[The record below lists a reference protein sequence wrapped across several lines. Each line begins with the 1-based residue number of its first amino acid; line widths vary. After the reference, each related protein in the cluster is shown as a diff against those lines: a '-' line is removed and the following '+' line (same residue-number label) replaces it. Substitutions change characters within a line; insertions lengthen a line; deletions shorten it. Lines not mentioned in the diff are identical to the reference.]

1 MTMAD
6 EKDVFGAGPG
16 GPSATAAPQ
25 GSPKTGGPTANGGA
39 AQAPG
44 LAAGVMRVFDLSIGQ
59 MLWSR
64 RTVFMALVVA
74 APMALALLYRVMHA
88 SFGDPEVNG
97 QAVRG
102 TTLFGMTIWLLYLRF
117 IVPILGVFYGTA
129 LVADEV
135 DDKTITYLFV
145 RPIPRRAILLGKYLA
160 YLASTACVVL
170 PSVMVVY
177 FLTTALD
184 LSVIAQSFPALA
196 KDLGLL
202 AAGLA
207 VYGAVF
213 AYVGTRLKHPL
224 VLGLVFAFGWEQ
236 FALFIPGYLRRFT
249 VVYYLQALVPHAM
262 PQDSAMSVLQ
272 AVFRQA
278 PPALECL
285 ASLAAIWV
293 IFLVLAAYTIER
305 REYVLDQ

>member
-1 MTMAD
+1 VANEDT
-6 EKDVFGAGPG
+6 GLSG
-16 GPSATAAPQ
+16 GQQTERVQPQ
-25 GSPKTGGPTANGGA
+25 GA
-39 AQAPG
+39 AS
-44 LAAGVMRVFDLSIGQ
+44 LSAAGVMRVFDLSLGQ

-74 APMALALLYRVMHA
+74 APMALALLYRLLHA

-117 IVPILGVFYGTA
+117 IVPILGVFYGTS
-129 LVADEV
+129 LIADEV

-160 YLASTACVVL
+160 YVVSTVCVVL

-177 FLTTALD
+177 FLTTPFD
-184 LSVIAQSFPALA
+184 LRIIAQSFPALT

-202 AAGLA
+202 GAGLV

-213 AYVGTRLKHPL
+213 AFVGTRLGHPL

-236 FALFIPGYLRRFT
+236 FALFVPGYLRHFT
-249 VVYYLQALVPHAM
+249 VMYYLQALVPHAM
-262 PQDSAMSVLQ
+262 PQDSAMSLLQ
-272 AVFRQA
+272 SVFREV
-278 PPALECL
+278 PSALECIGWL
-285 ASLAAIWV
+285 VAIWAV
-293 IFLVLAAYTIER
+293 FLILAGVTVER
-305 REYVLDQ
+305 REYVLEQ

>member
-1 MTMAD
+1 MG
-6 EKDVFGAGPG
+6 K
-16 GPSATAAPQ
+16 
-25 GSPKTGGPTANGGA
+25 GGA
-39 AQAPG
+39 PPG
-44 LAAGVMRVFDLSIGQ
+44 SWAGTMRVFDLSIGQ

-74 APMALALLYRVMHA
+74 APMALALLYRLLHA
-88 SFGDPEVNG
+88 SFGDPHVNG

-129 LVADEV
+129 LIADEV

-145 RPIPRRAILLGKYLA
+145 RPLARRAILLGKYLA

-177 FLTTALD
+177 FLTTALEMQ
-184 LSVIAQSFPALA
+184 VIAQSFPALA
-196 KDLGLL
+196 KDLALL
-202 AAGLA
+202 GIGLA

-213 AYVGTRLKHPL
+213 AFVGTRLKHPL
-224 VLGLVFAFGWEQ
+224 VFGLVFAFGWEQ

-249 VVYYLQALVPHAM
+249 VMYYLQGLVPHAM
-262 PQDSAMSVLQ
+262 PQDSTMSMLQ
-272 AVFRQA
+272 AVFREV
-278 PPALECL
+278 PPALECV
-285 ASLAAIWV
+285 AWLAAIWLV
-293 IFLVLAAYTIER
+293 FLFLAARTIES
-305 REYVLDQ
+305 REYVLEQ

>member
-1 MTMAD
+1 MTMAAD
-6 EKDVFGAGPG
+6 SGATDLRREAEG
-16 GPSATAAPQ
+16 GKAPR
-25 GSPKTGGPTANGGA
+25 
-39 AQAPG
+39 
-44 LAAGVMRVFDLSIGQ
+44 LWAGVMRVFDLSLGQ

-64 RTVFMALVVA
+64 RTVFMGLVVA
-74 APMALALLYRVMHA
+74 APMALALVYRILHA
-88 SFGDPEVNG
+88 SFGDPQVNG

-145 RPIPRRAILLGKYLA
+145 RPIARRAILLGKYLA
-160 YLASTACVVL
+160 YLASTICVVL

-177 FLTTALD
+177 FLTTPFD
-184 LSVIAQSFPALA
+184 LSVIARSFPALA

-202 AAGLA
+202 GAGLA

-213 AYVGTRLKHPL
+213 AFVGTRLKHPL

-236 FALFIPGYLRRFT
+236 LALFIPGYLRRFT
-249 VVYYLQALVPHAM
+249 VIYYLQALVPHAM
-262 PQDSAMSVLQ
+262 PQDSAMSLLQ
-272 AVFRQA
+272 AVFREV

-285 ASLAAIWV
+285 GWLAAIWAV
-293 IFLVLAAYTIER
+293 FLVLAALAIER
-305 REYVLDQ
+305 REYVLEQ

>member
-1 MTMAD
+1 MAND
-6 EKDVFGAGPG
+6 ERVAANNGISTGPR
-16 GPSATAAPQ
+16 AAP
-25 GSPKTGGPTANGGA
+25 P
-39 AQAPG
+39 APG
-44 LAAGVMRVFDLSIGQ
+44 LWTGVMRIFDLSIGQ

-74 APMALALLYRVMHA
+74 APMALALMYRLLHA
-88 SFGDPEVNG
+88 SFGDPQVNG
-97 QAVRG
+97 EAVRG
-102 TTLFGMTIWLLYLRF
+102 STLFGMTIWLLYLRF

-145 RPIPRRAILLGKYLA
+145 RPVSRGAILLGKYLA

-177 FLTTALD
+177 FLTSPLD
-184 LSVIAQSFPALA
+184 MRAIAESFPALA
-196 KDLGLL
+196 KDLALL
-202 AAGLA
+202 GVGLA

-213 AYVGTRLKHPL
+213 AFVGTRLKHPL

-249 VVYYLQALVPHAM
+249 VIYYLQALVPHAM
-262 PQDSAMSVLQ
+262 PQDSAMSMLQ
-272 AVFRQA
+272 AVFRQV
-278 PPALECL
+278 PPALECAVWL
-285 ASLAAIWV
+285 AVIWAVFLFLAIR
-293 IFLVLAAYTIER
+293 TIER
-305 REYVLDQ
+305 REYVLEQ

>member
-1 MTMAD
+1 MAEQTSD
-6 EKDVFGAGPG
+6 AGAGQTNR
-16 GPSATAAPQ
+16 ATEPRLW
-25 GSPKTGGPTANGGA
+25 T
-39 AQAPG
+39 
-44 LAAGVMRVFDLSIGQ
+44 GVMRVFDLSLGQ

-74 APMALALLYRVMHA
+74 APMLLALLYRIMHA

-97 QAVRG
+97 QALRG

-160 YLASTACVVL
+160 YLASTICVVL
-170 PSVMVVY
+170 PSVMIVY

-184 LSVIAQSFPALA
+184 VNVIARSFPALA

-202 AAGLA
+202 AVGLA

-213 AYVGTRLKHPL
+213 AFVGTRLRHPL

-236 FALFIPGYLRRFT
+236 FALVIPGYLRRFT
-249 VVYYLQALVPHAM
+249 VIYYLQALVPHAV
-262 PQDSAMSVLQ
+262 PQDSSAMSLLQ
-272 AVFRQA
+272 AVFRQVPSA
-278 PPALECL
+278 PECL
-285 ASLAAIWV
+285 AWLAGIWV
-293 IFLVLAAYTIER
+293 VFLVLAAYTIER

>member
-1 MTMAD
+1 MAAD
-6 EKDVFGAGPG
+6 
-16 GPSATAAPQ
+16 S
-25 GSPKTGGPTANGGA
+25 TGTDISR
-39 AQAPG
+39 Q
-44 LAAGVMRVFDLSIGQ
+44 AAGGKPTGLWAGIMRVFDLSLGQ

-64 RTVFMALVVA
+64 RTVFMGLVVA
-74 APMALALLYRVMHA
+74 APMLLALLYRILHA
-88 SFGDPEVNG
+88 SFGDPELNG

-145 RPIPRRAILLGKYLA
+145 RPIARRAILLGKYLA
-160 YLASTACVVL
+160 YLASTLCVVL

-177 FLTTALD
+177 FLTTPFD
-184 LSVIAQSFPALA
+184 LSAIARSFPALA

-202 AAGLA
+202 GAGLA

-213 AYVGTRLKHPL
+213 AFVGTSLKHPL

-236 FALFIPGYLRRFT
+236 LALSIPGYLRRFT
-249 VVYYLQALVPHAM
+249 VIYYLQALVPHAM
-262 PQDSAMSVLQ
+262 PQDSAMSLLQ
-272 AVFRQA
+272 GVFREV
-278 PPALECL
+278 PPALQCL
-285 ASLAAIWV
+285 GWLAVIWAVFLLLAAG
-293 IFLVLAAYTIER
+293 TIER
-305 REYVLDQ
+305 REYVLEQ

>member
-1 MTMAD
+1 MTRGAMTMAD
-6 EKDVFGAGPG
+6 ANQMDTGNAMAPPTGNRLRGAPPG
-16 GPSATAAPQ
+16 
-25 GSPKTGGPTANGGA
+25 
-39 AQAPG
+39 APG
-44 LAAGVMRVFDLSIGQ
+44 LWQATMRVFDLSLGQ

-74 APMALALLYRVMHA
+74 APMALALLYRILHA
-88 SFGDPEVNG
+88 SFGDPQVNG

-102 TTLFGMTIWLLYLRF
+102 ATLFGMTIWLLYLRF
-117 IVPILGVFYGTA
+117 IVPILGVFYGTS
-129 LVADEV
+129 LIADEV

-145 RPIPRRAILLGKYLA
+145 RPVARRAILLGKYLA

-170 PSVMVVY
+170 PSVMIVY
-177 FLTTALD
+177 FLTTALEAQA
-184 LSVIAQSFPALA
+184 IAQSFPGLA
-196 KDLGLL
+196 KDLALL
-202 AAGLA
+202 GVGLA

-213 AYVGTRLKHPL
+213 AFVGTRLKHPL

-249 VVYYLQALVPHAM
+249 VAYYLQALVPHAM
-262 PQDSAMSVLQ
+262 PQDSVMSMVQSL
-272 AVFRQA
+272 FRQA

-285 ASLAAIWV
+285 AWLTIIWAAFLLLAAR
-293 IFLVLAAYTIER
+293 TIES

>member
-1 MTMAD
+1 MTMGD
-6 EKDVFGAGPG
+6 ERNVVATGPLAG
-16 GPSATAAPQ
+16 GPTRT
-25 GSPKTGGPTANGGA
+25 TGGPTQA
-39 AQAPG
+39 APG
-44 LAAGVMRVFDLSIGQ
+44 LAVGIMRVFDLSIGQ

-64 RTVFMALVVA
+64 RTVFMGLVVA
-74 APMALALLYRVMHA
+74 APMGLALVYRLLHA
-88 SFGDPEVNG
+88 SFGDPEMNG

-145 RPIPRRAILLGKYLA
+145 RPIARRAVLFGKYLA
-160 YLASTACVVL
+160 YLASTVCVVL

-177 FLTTALD
+177 FLTTPFD
-184 LSVIAQSFPALA
+184 LHVIAGSFPGLV

-202 AAGLA
+202 GVGLA

-213 AYVGTRLKHPL
+213 AFVGTRLRHPL

-249 VVYYLQALVPHAM
+249 VAYYLQALVPHAM
-262 PQDSAMSVLQ
+262 PQDSAVSVLQ
-272 AVFRQA
+272 AVFRQTPA
-278 PPALECL
+278 ALECL
-285 ASLAAIWV
+285 GRLALIWAG
-293 IFLVLAAYTIER
+293 FLVLAARTIER